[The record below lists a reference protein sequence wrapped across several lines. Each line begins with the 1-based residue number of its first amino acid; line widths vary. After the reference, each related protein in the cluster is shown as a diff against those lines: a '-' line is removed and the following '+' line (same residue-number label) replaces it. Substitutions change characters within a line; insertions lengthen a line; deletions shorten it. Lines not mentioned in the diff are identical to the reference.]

1 MLYQLKNLVKAYD
14 GRVVLDLKHL
24 FLEKRKVIGLLGPNG
39 AGKTTLLE
47 ILAFLLPPTSGG
59 IWFNQEKV
67 HLNMGKLMKLR
78 RKVVLVQQQPILF
91 TTTVLKNVEFPLKV
105 RKTPK
110 AKRARIV
117 DELLELV
124 GMRSFRDA
132 GAHKLSGG
140 QTQRVVI
147 ARALACSPEV
157 VLLDEPMSSVDV
169 ENQITIE
176 RIIREINQIKG
187 ISVVF
192 TSHDMVQTSRLAD
205 DTIFLLEGKV
215 ARSTYEN
222 IFSARI
228 ETGAGDHKFCTLPNG
243 LQLKVQSEK
252 SGPMRISI
260 APGELKLSPN
270 TPNSAENT
278 VKGKIIQL
286 NEERSHVRALIDA
299 GVPLNVL
306 IPKESFNRHDMGIG
320 NDVWVTCPA
329 ESIDIF

>member
-1 MLYQLKNLVKAYD
+1 MLYELNNIIKAYD
-14 GRVVLDLKHL
+14 GRAVLDLNHL
-24 FLEKRKVIGLLGPNG
+24 CLQKGKVIGLLGPNG

-47 ILAFLLPPTSGG
+47 ILAFLLSPTSGE
-59 IWFNQEKV
+59 IWFKQEKINSNIGG
-67 HLNMGKLMKLR
+67 LIKLR
-78 RKVVLVQQQPILF
+78 RKVVLVQQHPILF
-91 TTTVLKNVEFPLKV
+91 TTTVYKNIDFPLKI
-105 RKTPK
+105 RNTPK
-110 AKRARIV
+110 TRRTRMV
-117 DELLELV
+117 HELLELV
-124 GMRSFRDA
+124 GMASYKDV
-132 GAHKLSGG
+132 GAHTLSGG
-140 QTQRVVI
+140 QTQRVAI
-147 ARALACSPEV
+147 ARALACFPEV
-157 VLLDEPMSSVDV
+157 ILLDEPMSSVDV

>member
-1 MLYQLKNLVKAYD
+1 MLYQLKNIIKAYN
-14 GRVVLDLKHL
+14 GRAVLDLKHL
-24 FLEKRKVIGLLGPNG
+24 SLQKGKVIGLLGPNG
-39 AGKTTLLE
+39 SGKTTLLE
-47 ILAFLLPPTSGG
+47 ILAFLLPPTSGE
-59 IWFNQEKV
+59 IWFKQEKV
-67 HLNMGKLMKLR
+67 NSNMGRLMKLR
-78 RKVVLVQQQPILF
+78 RKVVLVQQHPILF
-91 TTTVLKNVEFPLKV
+91 TTTVYKNIDFPLKI
-105 RKTPK
+105 RNTPK
-110 AKRARIV
+110 IRRSEIV

-124 GMRSFRDA
+124 GMASFRNA
-132 GAHKLSGG
+132 GAHTLSGG
-140 QTQRVVI
+140 QTQRVAI

-192 TSHDMVQTSRLAD
+192 TTHDVVQTSRLAD

-215 ARSTYEN
+215 AKSIYEN

-228 ETGAGDHKFCTLPNG
+228 ETGTGDHKICTLPNG
-243 LQLKVQSEK
+243 LRFKVQSEK
-252 SGPMRISI
+252 SGPLRISI
-260 APGELKLSPN
+260 APGELILSANIP
-270 TPNSAENT
+270 TAAENT

-286 NEERSHVRALIDA
+286 NEERIHVRALVDA

-306 IPKESFNRHDMGIG
+306 IPKESFNHHDMGIG
-320 NDVWVTCPA
+320 DDVWVTCPV